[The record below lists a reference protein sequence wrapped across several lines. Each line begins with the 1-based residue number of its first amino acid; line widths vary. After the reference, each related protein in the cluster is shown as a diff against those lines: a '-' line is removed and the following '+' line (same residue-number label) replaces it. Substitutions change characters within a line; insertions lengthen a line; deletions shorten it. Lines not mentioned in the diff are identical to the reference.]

1 MVFFGDII
9 TEEEPVT
16 LEFEEGHVFHLRQIS
31 LDTRG
36 ISKGGDGT
44 TRLFVRVNA
53 DDEAEDDEEDSE
65 NEGSD
70 EEEKSSS
77 EGSEGSGSSAG
88 RQEFLLCTLDRKTPN
103 YPLQIS
109 FQSEDTPVFF
119 RVEGAPIHV
128 VGYYEKEE
136 GYDDQ
141 EGCCDD
147 QFCQGCNVEE
157 SEGETEDDE
166 EAPQLIEETAAK
178 KVAVGS
184 KRSHESSERD
194 GAKSAQTA
202 TASVDADSKTQS
214 SKKQKKQRK
223 AAEEAEPEVPIV
235 VVSKPPSV
243 SEAGSRKPWN
253 VKPQN
258 GEGILVDKPKPLG
271 RSSGILLT
279 EYVVGK
285 GPVVRPGATVHITYE
300 GMFPDGTVFDANLKR
315 TKPFK
320 FRQGTSQVIRGLD
333 LALDGM
339 RVGGSREV
347 VVPPELG

>member
-1 MVFFGDII
+1 MVFFGDVI

-16 LEFEEGHVFHLRQIS
+16 LEFQDGLALHLRQVS
-31 LDTRG
+31 LDTR
-36 ISKGGDGT
+36 SAGGEGGGV

-53 DDEAEDDEEDSE
+53 DGEDS
-65 NEGSD
+65 D
-70 EEEKSSS
+70 EDASTEDESSGDDSEDSKSST
-77 EGSEGSGSSAG
+77 G

-103 YPLQIS
+103 YSLQIS
-109 FQSEDTPVFF
+109 FQSADTPVFF
-119 RVEGAPIHV
+119 RVEGGAVHIIGNYETE
-128 VGYYEKEE
+128 VGHS
-136 GYDDQ
+136 GDCDDADC
-141 EGCCDD
+141 EGC
-147 QFCQGCNVEE
+147 
-157 SEGETEDDE
+157 DE
-166 EAPQLIEETAAK
+166 EEEEEEEVPELIEETATATT
-178 KVAVGS
+178 VSAVVVGS
-184 KRSHESSERD
+184 KRPPESSEQH
-194 GAKSAQTA
+194 G
-202 TASVDADSKTQS
+202 SKYSKMETDKDDKKLA
-214 SKKQKKQRK
+214 KKQKKQRK
-223 AAEEAEPEVPIV
+223 VTEEPEPEVPIV

-258 GEGILVDKPKPLG
+258 GEGVLVDKPKPLG

-300 GMFPDGTVFDANLKR
+300 GMFPNGAVFDANLKR

-320 FRQGTSQVIRGLD
+320 FRQGTGQVIRGLD

-347 VVPPELG
+347 VIPPELG